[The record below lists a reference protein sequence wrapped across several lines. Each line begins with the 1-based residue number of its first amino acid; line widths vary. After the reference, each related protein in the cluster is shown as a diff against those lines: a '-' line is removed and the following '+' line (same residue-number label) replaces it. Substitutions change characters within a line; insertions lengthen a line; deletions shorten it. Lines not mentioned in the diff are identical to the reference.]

1 MIKFNLFKLYNKY
14 NYLLRAFLIL
24 AVVTLTSQILREH
37 LETLNISLLH
47 LIPIVVVAIYG
58 DIIATVIITVISLI
72 LYNFLYIPPLY
83 TFNVHSKLYIWS
95 FIIFATVGVI
105 ITYQAK
111 RLHAQTKENK
121 IRESLLDIVSHDLR
135 TPLSII
141 HGSINLLLTKEA
153 LDKETAQNLLLDINY
168 ASLRMDRVITN
179 LLDSARLKQGNVN
192 LKFEWCDFEDIL
204 GVALENFEQKQC
216 NELIDIEIDDNLE
229 LYWGDNA
236 LLVQMVTNLIDNAF
250 KYSKKNKKIRIQIK
264 NIGKSLKILVSNESE
279 FVDKKK
285 IEHIFDKFY
294 RLEDSNDISGS
305 GVGLFIC
312 QSIVKLHEGSI
323 KAYYID
329 KRVSME
335 VTLPILHKV

>member
-1 MIKFNLFKLYNKY
+1 MKLNIYKLYTDY
-14 NYLLRAFLIL
+14 GYLIRAFFILIL
-24 AVVTLTSQILREH
+24 VTLTSVMFRSH
-37 LETLNISLLH
+37 LEPINISLLH
-47 LIPIVVVAIYG
+47 LIPVLVVAIYG
-58 DIIATVIITVISLI
+58 YMVSTIIITVVSLI
-72 LYNFLYIPPLY
+72 LFNFLYIPPLY
-83 TFNVHSKLYIWS
+83 TFNVHSNLYIWS
-95 FIIFATVGVI
+95 FVIFAVVGILV
-105 ITYQAK
+105 TYQAK

-141 HGSINLLLTKEA
+141 HGSINLLLSKDD
-153 LDKETAQNLLLDINY
+153 LDKNTTANLLLDINY

-179 LLDSARLKQGNVN
+179 LLDSARLRQNNVD

-216 NELIDIEIDDNLE
+216 NELINIDLEELE

-236 LLVQMVTNLIDNAF
+236 LLIQLMINLIDNAL
-250 KYSKKNKKIRIQIK
+250 KYSKKDKKIDISIK
-264 NIGKSLKILVSNESE
+264 NIDNQIEIFFSNESD

-294 RLEDSNDISGS
+294 RLEDTNDISGS

-312 QSIVKLHEGSI
+312 QSIVKLHGGNI
-323 KAYYID
+323 KAYYIEN
-329 KRVSME
+329 RVFIE
-335 VTLPILHKV
+335 VALPILRRVKR

>member
-1 MIKFNLFKLYNKY
+1 MMKFNLYKLYNKY

-24 AVVTLTSQILREH
+24 IVVTLTSQILREH

-47 LIPIVVVAIYG
+47 LIPIVLVAIYG
-58 DIIATVIITVISLI
+58 DIIATVIITVVSLI

-95 FIIFATVGVI
+95 FIIFVTVGVI

-141 HGSINLLLTKEA
+141 HGSINLLLTKEE

-179 LLDSARLKQGNVN
+179 LLDSARLKQGNVD

-216 NELIDIEIDDNLE
+216 NDLIEIEIDDNLE

-236 LLVQMVTNLIDNAF
+236 LLVQMMTNLIDNAF
-250 KYSKKNKKIRIQIK
+250 KYSKKNKKIKMQIK

-305 GVGLFIC
+305 GIGLFIC
-312 QSIVKLHEGSI
+312 QSIVKLHGGNI

-335 VTLPILHKV
+335 ITLPILHKV

>member
-1 MIKFNLFKLYNKY
+1 MKFNLYKLYNKY

-24 AVVTLTSQILREH
+24 IVVTLTSQILREH

-47 LIPIVVVAIYG
+47 LIPIVLVAIYG
-58 DIIATVIITVISLI
+58 DIIATVIITVVSLI

-95 FIIFATVGVI
+95 FIIFVTVGVI

-141 HGSINLLLTKEA
+141 HGSINLLLTKEE

-179 LLDSARLKQGNVN
+179 LLDSARLKQGNVD

-216 NELIDIEIDDNLE
+216 NDLIEIEIDDNLE

-236 LLVQMVTNLIDNAF
+236 LLVQMMTNLIDNAF
-250 KYSKKNKKIRIQIK
+250 KYSKKNKKIKMQIK

-305 GVGLFIC
+305 GIGLFIC
-312 QSIVKLHEGSI
+312 QSIVKLHGGNI

-335 VTLPILHKV
+335 ITLPILHKV